1 MRERLLLWGA
11 AIGGAVVIFLI
22 AVGIYLGY
30 SWYQRRYGP
39 TPERALETYFN
50 AMADGDYG
58 VMYKMTPDADLMVLG
73 RKLSE
78 ADFAEGIEQL
88 LGGEQME
95 VEAIEAERIAQR
107 GDYHYFK
114 VTLYYKLGGTGKV
127 ARLLVEMKPAGGEWE
142 VTYPFTPSL

>member
-11 AIGGAVVIFLI
+11 AIGGAVVIFAI

-30 SWYQRRYGP
+30 SWYQRRFGP
-39 TPERALETYFN
+39 TAERALETYFT
-50 AMADGDYG
+50 AMADAEYG

-78 ADFAEGIEQL
+78 EDFAKGLDEL
-88 LGGEQME
+88 LGDEKM
-95 VEAIEAERIAQR
+95 VMEAIEVDSIAQR
-107 GDYHYFK
+107 GEYQYFK
-114 VTLYYKLGGTGKV
+114 VTLHYTLGGTGKV

-142 VTYPFTPSL
+142 VTYPFTPNL